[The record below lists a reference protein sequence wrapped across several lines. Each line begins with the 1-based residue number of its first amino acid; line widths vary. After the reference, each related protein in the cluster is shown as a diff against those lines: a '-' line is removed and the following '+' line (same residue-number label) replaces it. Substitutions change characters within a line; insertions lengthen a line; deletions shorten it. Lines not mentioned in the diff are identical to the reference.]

1 MSEQEETT
9 GTAAAPLKVEK
20 PAIYGVVAEFDTPEQ
35 LLEGVRAARALG
47 YGKMDAFTPFPIHGI
62 DEAMGAG
69 RSRLGWIVLGG
80 GIVGATSAILLQ
92 WWTGAVASP
101 LVVAGKPLFAFEFAT
116 PIIFEL
122 AVLLAAFGAVL
133 GMLALNGL
141 PRLHHPVFLHS
152 RFDRAADDKF
162 LLALEANGVQFD
174 PEQAAEILEGAGGKH
189 VEVVGE

>member
-1 MSEQEETT
+1 MSELEKTA
-9 GTAAAPLKVEK
+9 GTAAAPQRSEK
-20 PAIYGVVAEFDTPEQ
+20 PAIYGVVAEFDSPEQ

-62 DEAMGAG
+62 DEAMGVG

-80 GIVGATSAILLQ
+80 GVVGATSAVLLQ
-92 WWTGAVASP
+92 WWTGAVSSP
-101 LVVAGKPLFAFEFAT
+101 LVVAGKPLFAFEFAM

-122 AVLLAAFGAVL
+122 AVLLAAFGAVF

-141 PRLHHPVFLHS
+141 PRFYHPVFQHS

-162 LLALEANGVQFD
+162 LLALEANGARFD

-189 VEVVGE
+189 VEVVTE

>member
-1 MSEQEETT
+1 MSEQERTG
-9 GTAAAPLKVEK
+9 GTAAAPQKAEK
-20 PAIYGVVAEFDTPEQ
+20 PAIYGVVAEFDSPEQ

-62 DEAMGAG
+62 DEAMGVG

-80 GIVGATSAILLQ
+80 GALGAVLAVLLI

-141 PRLHHPVFLHS
+141 PRFYHPVFRHT

-162 LLALEANGVQFD
+162 LLALEANGAQFD
-174 PEQAAEILEGAGGKH
+174 AEQAAEILQGAGGKH
-189 VEVVGE
+189 VEVVTE

>member
-1 MSEQEETT
+1 MSEQEMTA
-9 GTAAAPLKVEK
+9 GAAAAPQIAPK
-20 PAIYGVVAEFDTPEQ
+20 PAIYGVVAEFDSPEQ

-47 YGKMDAFTPFPIHGI
+47 YGRMDAFTPFPIHGI

-80 GIVGATSAILLQ
+80 GILGAISAVLLQ

-101 LVVAGKPLFAFEFAT
+101 LVIAGKPLFALEFAT

-122 AVLLAAFGAVL
+122 TVLLAAFGAVF

-141 PRLHHPVFLHS
+141 PRFYHPVFRHS
-152 RFDRAADDKF
+152 RFERAADDKF
-162 LLALEANGVQFD
+162 LLALESNGAQFD
-174 PEQAAEILEGAGGKH
+174 AEQAAEILQGAGGKL
-189 VEVVGE
+189 VEVVTE